1 MTRRW
6 TLAAGLM
13 SGKTTKRSSSKRI
26 FAGASFATILKH
38 KEMPLIG
45 QNGKGTNLQKMHE
58 EEEEEEEEEE
68 DEEAILLIGAT
79 RSVLLIRNIN
89 PVSEIQILRQL
100 HKG

>member
-26 FAGASFATILKH
+26 FAGASFATILQH

-45 QNGKGTNLQKMHE
+45 QNGKDTNLQKMHE
-58 EEEEEEEEEE
+58 EEEDEEEV
-68 DEEAILLIGAT
+68 DAILLTEAT

-100 HKG
+100 HN

>member
-26 FAGASFATILKH
+26 FAGASFATILQH

-45 QNGKGTNLQKMHE
+45 QNGKDTNLQKMHE
-58 EEEEEEEEEE
+58 EEEE
-68 DEEAILLIGAT
+68 DEEAILLTGAT

-100 HKG
+100 HN